1 MRCSFIS
8 YCKPRKHQQALEFLK
23 ATICQLR
30 PDLQKL
36 DPALLRRIHDSVAH
50 IHDSSPQADPKRVAL
65 QDCSDEEVRERCNN
79 ASRLDQSFATV

>member
-23 ATICQLR
+23 ATISQLR

-36 DPALLRRIHDSVAH
+36 DPALLRHIHNSVAH
-50 IHDSSPQADPKRVAL
+50 IHDTSSQADPKRVVL
-65 QDCSDEEVRERCNN
+65 QDCSDEEVRERCNS
-79 ASRLDQSFATV
+79 ASQLGQSFAAV